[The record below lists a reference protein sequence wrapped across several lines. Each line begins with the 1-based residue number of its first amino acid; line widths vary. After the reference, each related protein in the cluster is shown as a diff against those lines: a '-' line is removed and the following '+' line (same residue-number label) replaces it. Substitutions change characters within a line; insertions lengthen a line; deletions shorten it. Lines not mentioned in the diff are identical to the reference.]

1 MSLSPVSTSAKVEP
15 KVLSGNLENF
25 TKENMGAF
33 LGKGGDKLKKFV
45 TVKSAIMVKD
55 AYKKDFE
62 EDDTSKTNPDELG
75 SVLIKVKIEGE
86 NEYQVS
92 IHNEKEN
99 LDKYLDIVMKN
110 LFTHAKN
117 CSKKRV
123 VENKYRNK
131 IAFVAELNHEGLIG
145 KFVGSGGKKIK
156 MLIPSIGLA
165 LIISSCQ
172 SSFLTSMDDKGTT
185 STLNVLSNNKGE
197 DAAHLAAIN
206 EVLDASVDS
215 VPTISAMGYAVVS
228 SQPGRSANQKRLM
241 AIRSARMAAM
251 RDLAEQIHG
260 LKVEG
265 NTTVIDLMVQNDTF
279 RGIVSGTIRGARTVR
294 INPTGSDTYEVL
306 LEIDKDTLSY
316 LLRQARTVA

>member
-1 MSLSPVSTSAKVEP
+1 MAIYGIESAH
-15 KVLSGNLENF
+15 LGY
-25 TKENMGAF
+25 AF
-33 LGKGGDKLKKFV
+33 
-45 TVKSAIMVKD
+45 
-55 AYKKDFE
+55 
-62 EDDTSKTNPDELG
+62 
-75 SVLIKVKIEGE
+75 
-86 NEYQVS
+86 
-92 IHNEKEN
+92 
-99 LDKYLDIVMKN
+99 
-110 LFTHAKN
+110 
-117 CSKKRV
+117 KRQ
-123 VENKYRNK
+123 
-131 IAFVAELNHEGLIG
+131 
-145 KFVGSGGKKIK
+145 GKKMIK
-156 MLIPSIGLA
+156 FRTRKLMAPAIGFA
-165 LIISSCQ
+165 LIVSGCQ
-172 SSFLTSMDDKGTT
+172 SSFLTNSEDGVQ
-185 STLNVLSNNKGE
+185 SSLNVLSNKGE

-206 EVLDASVDS
+206 EVLDASVDN